1 MIKEENLIIS
11 NEIVIG
17 ATVAYED
24 KNKKRPLVLLVMG
37 TGKTNRDGNSFGFQ
51 TNLYKNLSN
60 MFVNM
65 GCVCIRYDKRGTYE
79 STGDYN
85 TSGLFDLVND
95 AVTVINYAKKL
106 DYIDEEKI
114 VVCGHSEGA
123 MIATLLTKILELRG
137 IILLGGA
144 CMGLKEALLYQNYL
158 VVEQAQSMNGIFGW
172 YLRKVLKKDKIKKQV
187 SVLFDKAIKS
197 NKPRYFYNG
206 AFLNTKYMKEHASL
220 TNEDYVNILREYK
233 GRVLAITGKSDIQ
246 ADYRVLN
253 SISLFDG
260 VTIYTPQGVN
270 HVLRKNDSETNVF
283 NIKKEYRKV
292 LKKDIYQGVKD
303 TIENWLN
310 EL

>member
-1 MIKEENLIIS
+1 M
-11 NEIVIG
+11 
-17 ATVAYED
+17 
-24 KNKKRPLVLLVMG
+24 
-37 TGKTNRDGNSFGFQ
+37 
-51 TNLYKNLSN
+51 
-60 MFVNM
+60 
-65 GCVCIRYDKRGTYE
+65 
-79 STGDYN
+79 
-85 TSGLFDLVND
+85 
-95 AVTVINYAKKL
+95 
-106 DYIDEEKI
+106 
-114 VVCGHSEGA
+114 
-123 MIATLLTKILELRG
+123 
-137 IILLGGA
+137 
-144 CMGLKEALLYQNYL
+144 LYQNYL
-158 VVEQAQSMNGIFGW
+158 VVEQEQSMNGIFGW

-187 SVLFDKAIKS
+187 SALFDKAIKS

-220 TNEDYVNILREYK
+220 TNEDYVNILREYR

-260 VTIYTPQGVN
+260 VTVYTPQGVN
-270 HVLRKNDSETNVF
+270 YVLRKNDSETNVF